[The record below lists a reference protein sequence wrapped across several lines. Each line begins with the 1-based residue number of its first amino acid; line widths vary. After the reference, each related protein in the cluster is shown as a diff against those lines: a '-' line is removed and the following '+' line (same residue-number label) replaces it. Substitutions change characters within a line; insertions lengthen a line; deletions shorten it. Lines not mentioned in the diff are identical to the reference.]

1 MLYISSLLAADH
13 VAVEDFPHEQ
23 GTNGCIPMRLVL
35 PTPGHQTVLLLHF
48 PELLSPLSLA
58 DCWKAPDIDVVV
70 SSMVPRCE
78 TFRAASLQ
86 EWTQS
91 FISTI
96 KGW

>member
-48 PELLSPLSLA
+48 PELPSPPSLEVSR
-58 DCWKAPDIDVVV
+58 KAPDINVVV
-70 SSMVPRCE
+70 SCVAIGKLL
-78 TFRAASLQ
+78 FRASY
-86 EWTQS
+86 EQS
-91 FISTI
+91 PSSNIRQQA
-96 KGW
+96 